1 MKRTTIYLPDD
12 LVVEITIRAKQ
23 EQRTEADLIREA
35 VATYLANGKRPLP
48 RILGMASG
56 GLVSGEES
64 EDWLMANWEVD

>member
-1 MKRTTIYLPDD
+1 MKRKTVYFHEEMAL
-12 LVVEITIRAKQ
+12 EIRSRAKQ

-35 VATYLANGKRPLP
+35 VATYLANRKRPLP